1 MRRGALLNL
10 LVRPLTIAF
19 TAGILPLAAILLFV
33 AGSRRPAAVI
43 GVSAFVCAL
52 LGAFIGERMMEAA
65 RCSFAWTLPRYRR
78 ALLGEFVI
86 CGVAVSALA
95 ALVGAVASTTPP
107 PTFLVAAVGFAAFS
121 WIGALYLLPERSL
134 LFPIA
139 VVALFASTPSAPAA
153 LLNAPLAT
161 GTVALAVSALLMWPA
176 FSSRTFRWSALTGP
190 RQDGRFIWH
199 EWPTM
204 PWWPTPRTRFWR
216 RASQAASRARYLGTS
231 VLRGVVSSYGATKPT
246 TWFASLALCVL
257 YFVAVGP
264 NALSSVRRMPFPGL
278 LPILMFGWWMGAS
291 SSRGSAW
298 RATLP
303 WSRRHH
309 FAVTYLRDLGSVLVF
324 LLVVAPAI
332 AAAGAGGDP
341 EVPGA
346 VGRAIAVTA
355 LFFPAIQW
363 ASGPPTG
370 GRWPDPGM
378 TAVLSL
384 VLIVVFCAVFSL
396 LVSGLP
402 KLVSSGVVQAVVLGV
417 LLVGSQVLNWR
428 RLKGYFAGRD
438 LVGAE
443 L

>member
-1 MRRGALLNL
+1 MRRGALFNL
-10 LVRPLTIAF
+10 LVRPLTIVF
-19 TAGILPLAAILLFV
+19 TAGVLPMAAILLFV
-33 AGSRRPAAVI
+33 AGSRRPASVI
-43 GVSAFVCAL
+43 GVSAFVCAV
-52 LGAFIGERMMEAA
+52 LGAFIGEGMMEAA

-86 CGVAVSALA
+86 CGAAVSALV
-95 ALVGAVASTTPP
+95 ALIGAVASITPP

-121 WIGALYLLPERSL
+121 WGGALYLLPERSL
-134 LFPIA
+134 LIPIA
-139 VVALFASTPSAPAA
+139 GLVLLASGSSGAAA
-153 LLNAPLAT
+153 LLRALT
-161 GTVALAVSALLMWPA
+161 TVTAALAVAALALWSA
-176 FSSRTFRWSALTGP
+176 FSSRAFRWSALTGP
-190 RQDGRFIWH
+190 GQDGRFIWH

-216 RASQAASRARYLGTS
+216 RASQAPSRARYVGTS
-231 VLRGVVSSYGATKPT
+231 VLRSVVSSYRAIAPT
-246 TWFASLALCVL
+246 TWLASLALGVL

-264 NALSSVRRMPFPGL
+264 NAPSVRRMPFPYL

-291 SSRGSAW
+291 SSRSSAW

-309 FAVTYLRDLGSVLVF
+309 FAVTYVRDLGSMLAF
-324 LLVVAPAI
+324 LLVIAPAI
-332 AAAGAGGDP
+332 AAADAGGGP
-341 EVPGA
+341 AVLGA
-346 VGRAIAVTA
+346 LGRAIAVTA

-378 TAVLSL
+378 SAVLSF
-384 VLIVVFCAVFSL
+384 VLIVVLCAVFSL
-396 LVSGLP
+396 VVTGLP
-402 KLVSSGVVQAVVLGV
+402 KLVSSGVAQAVVLGV
-417 LLVGSQVLNWR
+417 LLVGSQALNWR

-438 LVGAE
+438 LVGGE